1 MAEADKENCPP
12 LSEGFSASTCTF
24 ASTSTNSASNTLSS
38 KQSTNSAQVAFPVEE
53 PDGDRDVLAADGKTL
68 RKKRSVLFY
77 PSAGLAA
84 KSNQQ
89 PFSRSAAKRD
99 SIMALG
105 SIGYLQHLYTKQ
117 GIANRNRP
125 LTKGAMTLAIG
136 PAGEAMVLSN
146 ADNSTA
152 GSPTSESPTTAANG
166 QLTPNGIL
174 EEDEHLLLPPS
185 PEAGSFARPKY
196 LEVAKPLEADTHALR
211 ALLVADLDRLC
222 DAWHLSDWI
231 ATNRAVAPIKQLLSE
246 GSLSKAAR
254 QPDSSASTDLVRI
267 IDVTTKAIRSVRSY
281 ILALPQRS
289 KIPMTLPNEPSRRD
303 RFKRQPSFSGVSRPG
318 QAGMPVPARSNE
330 ILHHIATPDDSL
342 SREPPC
348 SPLTSAP
355 SPGGRSLSS
364 RADTDEDPL
373 GVIRKAAL
381 EMLSALQE
389 MEKKTRIE
397 ILDVNS
403 DETGYLSAAISRDPD
418 ESSSTGSATPGT
430 GYLYRSDL
438 VLSDFAAEREML
450 LRYLET
456 VGSVLSSLM
465 ISCQD
470 MRRRSSTGTEHARE
484 AQALTST
491 VNSSGNAAPSIHI
504 DAANDDDVASKAGPI
519 WTEPGV
525 SAAQR
530 VSSFMIDHCE
540 AVIGSTSRLERMQEA
555 RDDIEALLA
564 LLSDGYLLCCAF
576 NEAVRRS
583 DKPWGYISSREM
595 HDLEAEEAVLLH
607 KETSRAKSAQE
618 AAMLTF
624 QTRFS
629 RKADASEGALNVDDV
644 EARVRVEENT
654 GNRPG
659 WTFRRTENLRVWAAA
674 LKLRYQV
681 QTTATRANAAK
692 PGSILTYGSLGLG
705 KLALHGRRAASESHA
720 LSSGGPSTGL
730 GSKTIDFDPAKVAR
744 RESGWH
750 LMLTTLLMAWIDAV
764 AHEQLLM

>member
-289 KIPMTLPNEPSRRD
+289 KIPMTLLNEPSR
-303 RFKRQPSFSGVSRPG
+303 
-318 QAGMPVPARSNE
+318 
-330 ILHHIATPDDSL
+330 
-342 SREPPC
+342 
-348 SPLTSAP
+348 
-355 SPGGRSLSS
+355 
-364 RADTDEDPL
+364 
-373 GVIRKAAL
+373 
-381 EMLSALQE
+381 
-389 MEKKTRIE
+389 
-397 ILDVNS
+397 
-403 DETGYLSAAISRDPD
+403 
-418 ESSSTGSATPGT
+418 
-430 GYLYRSDL
+430 
-438 VLSDFAAEREML
+438 
-450 LRYLET
+450 
-456 VGSVLSSLM
+456 
-465 ISCQD
+465 
-470 MRRRSSTGTEHARE
+470 
-484 AQALTST
+484 
-491 VNSSGNAAPSIHI
+491 
-504 DAANDDDVASKAGPI
+504 
-519 WTEPGV
+519 
-525 SAAQR
+525 
-530 VSSFMIDHCE
+530 
-540 AVIGSTSRLERMQEA
+540 
-555 RDDIEALLA
+555 
-564 LLSDGYLLCCAF
+564 
-576 NEAVRRS
+576 
-583 DKPWGYISSREM
+583 
-595 HDLEAEEAVLLH
+595 
-607 KETSRAKSAQE
+607 
-618 AAMLTF
+618 
-624 QTRFS
+624 
-629 RKADASEGALNVDDV
+629 
-644 EARVRVEENT
+644 
-654 GNRPG
+654 
-659 WTFRRTENLRVWAAA
+659 
-674 LKLRYQV
+674 
-681 QTTATRANAAK
+681 
-692 PGSILTYGSLGLG
+692 
-705 KLALHGRRAASESHA
+705 
-720 LSSGGPSTGL
+720 
-730 GSKTIDFDPAKVAR
+730 
-744 RESGWH
+744 
-750 LMLTTLLMAWIDAV
+750 
-764 AHEQLLM
+764 